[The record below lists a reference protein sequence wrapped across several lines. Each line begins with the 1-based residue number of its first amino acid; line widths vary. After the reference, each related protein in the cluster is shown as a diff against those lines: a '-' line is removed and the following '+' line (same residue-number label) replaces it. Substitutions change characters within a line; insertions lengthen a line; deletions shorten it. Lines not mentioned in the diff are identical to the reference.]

1 MKNIAQMFEGP
12 AHNLVWKNRY
22 NEIIDEVYNG
32 YLVHTISGVEN
43 GFDKIKG
50 YLDKCLVEFDG
61 EYEHFNNPSFQYG
74 YRPHTQEEFNN
85 KIKTDDVFAKKWGVK
100 ITERELSFK
109 ERQNYGIDI
118 LGYESLLDY
127 GHSQND
133 DDIIL
138 ELLNEWNVPTKVIT
152 LEYKNEI
159 VEYYE

>member
-1 MKNIAQMFEGP
+1 MKSIAEMFEGP
-12 AHNLVWKNRY
+12 AHNLVWKNIF
-22 NEIIDEVYNG
+22 NEIIDEVYNK
-32 YLVHTISGVEN
+32 YDELFDSYHPPFSAPYPKRLTKEELVQEIKN
-43 GFDKIKG
+43 GGSVLKEFQ
-50 YLDKCLVEFDG
+50 LD
-61 EYEHFNNPSFQYG
+61 
-74 YRPHTQEEFNN
+74 
-85 KIKTDDVFAKKWGVK
+85 VK

-138 ELLNEWNVPTKVIT
+138 ELLNIWNVPTKVIT

-159 VEYYE
+159 VEYYEY

>member
-1 MKNIAQMFEGP
+1 MVYYYIQEKEKMENKKNIAQMFEGP

-22 NEIIDEVYNG
+22 NEIIDEVYDK
-32 YLVHTISGVEN
+32 YDEL
-43 GFDKIKG
+43 FDSYYPAFSAPYPKRLTKEE
-50 YLDKCLVEFDG
+50 LVEEIKNG
-61 EYEHFNNPSFQYG
+61 GSVLKEFQL
-74 YRPHTQEEFNN
+74 
-85 KIKTDDVFAKKWGVK
+85 DVK
-100 ITERELSFK
+100 ITERELSFE

-138 ELLNEWNVPTKVIT
+138 ELLNNWNVPTKLIT
-152 LEYKNEI
+152 VTYNKEI

>member
-1 MKNIAQMFEGP
+1 M
-12 AHNLVWKNRY
+12 
-22 NEIIDEVYNG
+22 IDEVYNR
-32 YLVHTISGVEN
+32 YLVYTISGVEN

-74 YRPHTQEEFNN
+74 HRPHTQEEFID
-85 KIKTDDVFAKKWGVK
+85 KIKTDDGFSEKWGVK
-100 ITERELSFK
+100 IIERELSFD
-109 ERQNYGIDI
+109 ERTNYGIDI

-138 ELLNEWNVPTKVIT
+138 ELLNIWNVPTKKYR

>member
-1 MKNIAQMFEGP
+1 MSE
-12 AHNLVWKNRY
+12 RY
-22 NEIIDEVYNG
+22 NEIIDEVYDKYDELFDSYYPAFSAPYPKRLTKEELVQEIKNG
-32 YLVHTISGVEN
+32 GSVLKE
-43 GFDKIKG
+43 FQ
-50 YLDKCLVEFDG
+50 LD
-61 EYEHFNNPSFQYG
+61 
-74 YRPHTQEEFNN
+74 
-85 KIKTDDVFAKKWGVK
+85 VK

-138 ELLNEWNVPTKVIT
+138 ELLNIWNVPTKIIT
-152 LEYKNEI
+152 LDYNGEI

>member
-1 MKNIAQMFEGP
+1 MSERNIAQMFEGP

-22 NEIIDEVYNG
+22 NEIIDEVYDKYDELFDSYYPAFSAPYPKRLTKEELVQEIKNG
-32 YLVHTISGVEN
+32 GSVLKE
-43 GFDKIKG
+43 FQ
-50 YLDKCLVEFDG
+50 LD
-61 EYEHFNNPSFQYG
+61 
-74 YRPHTQEEFNN
+74 
-85 KIKTDDVFAKKWGVK
+85 VK

-138 ELLNEWNVPTKVIT
+138 ELLNIWNVPTKVIT
-152 LEYKNEI
+152 LDYNGEI